1 MILAMTVF
9 NTDESSNVPDPGPTG
24 ETMATGETANT
35 GETVTGVSDGT
46 TLGYAQ
52 AIPQPIDGP
61 LLGMNL
67 TAYTPDG
74 YGQASVHKAIRILA
88 GMGSTAITLV
98 PTWYMKSPTANRIA
112 PDKDKSPTDES
123 LAKAIGWIL
132 SAGMQVVIKPHV
144 DVVDDSYR
152 GDIQPT
158 NRDQWF
164 RSYGKFIDHYAS
176 FATDRSADLLVVGT
190 ELRSLSSE
198 TDRWRAVIR
207 TVRDLY
213 TGPVTYA
220 ANWDEVDQV
229 QFWDDLD
236 AIGVDAYYPLSQD
249 PNAEPGEQELV
260 AAWQGIADQLE
271 SKSEQWDRPVILT
284 EVGYPSQKG
293 ATVVP
298 FDVTDQPADQKIQ
311 ALAYAATFKALSGAD
326 WLEGISWWSWRADP
340 GSKEPVE
347 IDYSPEGKTAQAEL
361 AKGQRGFEG

>member
-1 MILAMTVF
+1 MRIHLRLVALIVVTAGLIGVILAMTVF

-164 RSYGKFIDHYAS
+164 RSYGKFI
-176 FATDRSADLLVVGT
+176 
-190 ELRSLSSE
+190 
-198 TDRWRAVIR
+198 
-207 TVRDLY
+207 
-213 TGPVTYA
+213 
-220 ANWDEVDQV
+220 
-229 QFWDDLD
+229 
-236 AIGVDAYYPLSQD
+236 
-249 PNAEPGEQELV
+249 
-260 AAWQGIADQLE
+260 
-271 SKSEQWDRPVILT
+271 
-284 EVGYPSQKG
+284 
-293 ATVVP
+293 
-298 FDVTDQPADQKIQ
+298 
-311 ALAYAATFKALSGAD
+311 
-326 WLEGISWWSWRADP
+326 
-340 GSKEPVE
+340 
-347 IDYSPEGKTAQAEL
+347 
-361 AKGQRGFEG
+361 